1 VKGQKMEKQTCNYA
15 FGVSSD
21 EMNNELCEKNLHRL
35 FQTKERL
42 DRPLINLTEEEV
54 YKIAEQLRTLIKAM
68 RSLPVETL
76 NRYIRSSDS
85 VFQKL
90 QDIVVKLYLA
100 LDQLSSGDKSVF
112 YRHLLSSQQD
122 IADIF
127 TFSLLEIPDVANQI
141 VPLALTSGLSRKP
154 TTNYKAMLDFA
165 RNVLPVLSALF
176 QNKDAIYSDQ
186 CKQAIVD
193 MKKLEIFVEKQKAVL
208 ETSSIAFDECNEL
221 AKLHCKLEIA
231 LPHVGDLVQ
240 KLIHLLSAFQL
251 CCHSRSKRA
260 MRCREEIVY
269 YLTLF
274 NYDYDNMLKTIHEMN
289 ILQDQARFLYKPLE
303 QSSMDILSVQG

>member
-1 VKGQKMEKQTCNYA
+1 
-15 FGVSSD
+15 
-21 EMNNELCEKNLHRL
+21 MNNELCEKNLHRL

-54 YKIAEQLRTLIKAM
+54 YEIAEQLRTLIKAM
-68 RSLPVETL
+68 HSLPVETL

-100 LDQLSSGDKSVF
+100 LDQFSSGDKSVF

-127 TFSLLEIPDVANQI
+127 TFSILEISNVANQI

-154 TTNYKAMLDFA
+154 ATNYKAMLDFA
-165 RNVLPVLSALF
+165 RDILPALYALF
-176 QNKDAIYSDQ
+176 QNQDAICSDQ

-193 MKKLEIFVEKQKAVL
+193 MKRLETFVEKQKEVL
-208 ETSSIAFDECNEL
+208 DTSSIAFDECNEL
-221 AKLHCKLEIA
+221 AKLHCKLAIA
-231 LPHVGDLVQ
+231 LPHVGDLAQ
-240 KLIHLLSAFQL
+240 KLIYLLSTFQL
-251 CCHSRSKRA
+251 CCHSRSRRA
-260 MRCREEIVY
+260 MQCREEIVY

-274 NYDYDNMLKTIHEMN
+274 NYDYDTMLKTIHEMN
-289 ILQDQARFLYKPLE
+289 MLQDQARFLYKHQE
-303 QSSMDILSVQG
+303 RSSRDILSVQG